1 MMSQIHPSIHPPS
14 ILLHPSRLV
23 VVLSIITRFTTEND
37 RRITHDGGPPH
48 FANQSSVV
56 FVSNSAHQWSA
67 TRSQILSSTHTS
79 TPHPSIQNS
88 STTTNSQP
96 QALCLTPPP
105 CPQHRACPLPVP
117 HAPPIAGLYS
127 ATRGGSRQKWNS
139 TKKLNCRSGNRSAFC
154 DACFLIDN
162 IHNLIQEQF
171 QSNNETSS
179 NIFASSSNMRKR
191 QRTNCDDK
199 LRIHHPV
206 D

>member
-1 MMSQIHPSIHPPS
+1 VPLPRDLKLLSSTPYTHPSIHPEQ
-14 ILLHPSRLV
+14 H
-23 VVLSIITRFTTEND
+23 
-37 RRITHDGGPPH
+37 
-48 FANQSSVV
+48 
-56 FVSNSAHQWSA
+56 
-67 TRSQILSSTHTS
+67 
-79 TPHPSIQNS
+79 

-105 CPQHRACPLPVP
+105 CPPHRACPMPVP
-117 HAPPIAGLYS
+117 HAQLIAALCS
-127 ATRGGSRQKWNS
+127 ATRGGSRQNWNS

-162 IHNLIQEQF
+162 IHNLIQGKF
-171 QSNNETSS
+171 QSKNETSS

-191 QRTNCDDK
+191 KRTNCDDK